1 MNRGFT
7 LVELLVGAAI
17 FLLVVL
23 LGASIVTSA
32 LRVSG
37 STHRQVEVRREARA
51 VFDRM
56 ALDLAG
62 AVRFDSY
69 QIETVS
75 GPNSVLSILMRPE
88 QSDQVRL
95 RRIDYHV
102 ETNGLFRSVQQTG
115 WDGPQDLDD
124 ITRGS
129 SELLSPT
136 AGRMIVQVL
145 WSDGTAEAD
154 AHEPPVRSDRRPVGV
169 RVGLALAPEVHR
181 KARDL
186 AQPQI
191 SQTNSGAWFGLSA
204 NDEALG
210 WRPVEKIFRL
220 P

>member
-7 LVELLVGAAI
+7 LVELLVGSAI

-37 STHRQVEVRREARA
+37 STHQQLEVRKEARA

-56 ALDLAG
+56 ALDFAS

-75 GPNSVLSILMRPE
+75 GTNSILSILTRPE

-95 RRIDYHV
+95 RRIDYHM
-102 ETNGLFRSVQQTG
+102 ETNGLFRSVRQTS
-115 WDGPQDLDD
+115 WDDPQDLDD
-124 ITRGS
+124 IAPGPR
-129 SELLSPT
+129 ELLSPA

-145 WSDGTAEAD
+145 WSDGTAESD
-154 AHEPPVRSDRRPVGV
+154 AHEPPVRATRRPVGV
-169 RVGLALAPEVHR
+169 RVGLALAPEIHR
-181 KARDL
+181 KAR
-186 AQPQI
+186 AAAPPQA
-191 SQTNSGAWFGLSA
+191 SATNGGEWFGLSA
-204 NDEALG
+204 DDEALG
-210 WRPVEKIFRL
+210 WRSVEKIFRL